1 VPFSD
6 RLRKFFWSAR
16 PGLQETVAEYVTR
29 IVVFVR
35 DQFGYETGTTD
46 VHSDVD
52 RMLSA
57 GGGVCQDFS
66 HLTLGVL
73 RLAGVPARYVSGYL
87 APNLGVGSGGLQ
99 ASHAWLEAMLPGA
112 GWTGFDP
119 THRGPTTEQHV
130 RVAVGRDYSDASPLR
145 GVFRSGGGNHSM
157 SIDLK
162 IEHLTASSIESVK
175 RLNTSNSS

>member
-1 VPFSD
+1 
-6 RLRKFFWSAR
+6 
-16 PGLQETVAEYVTR
+16 
-29 IVVFVR
+29 
-35 DQFGYETGTTD
+35 
-46 VHSDVD
+46 
-52 RMLSA
+52 MLSA

-145 GVFRSGGGNHSM
+145 GVFRSSGGNHSM